1 MKRKAHWYFD
11 YISPYAYLQFH
22 QMDRFRERLDIA
34 LEPVLFAGLLNAWG
48 QLGPAEIPQKRLA
61 TYKFCTWQAQRTG
74 LPFRTPPRHPYNP
87 LATLR
92 LTLARGSDASD
103 IETIFDAIWGRGL
116 DIADAEV
123 FDEVTAALG
132 PARGPVLDEPAAKQ
146 ALKANTD
153 AAVAKGVYG
162 VPTFAVADDAAENGW
177 RLFWGFDAGD
187 WLLDWLDNPDMF
199 DTPAM
204 QAADDC
210 RVGARRRR
218 PEEKTDQ
225 A

>member
-1 MKRKAHWYFD
+1 
-11 YISPYAYLQFH
+11 
-22 QMDRFRERLDIA
+22 MDRFRDRLDIT

-61 TYKFCTWQAQRTG
+61 TYKFCTWQAHRMG
-74 LPFRTPPRHPYNP
+74 LPFRTPPTHPYNP

-92 LTLARGSDASD
+92 LTLARGSAAGDV
-103 IETIFDAIWGRGL
+103 EKIFDAIWGRGL
-116 DIADAEV
+116 DIADPAVFAEV
-123 FDEVTAALG
+123 KAGLG
-132 PARGPVLDEPAAKQ
+132 PAAGPALDEQAAKL
-146 ALKANTD
+146 ALKRNTD

-162 VPTFAVADDAAENGW
+162 VPTFAVDDGKGGW

-187 WLLDWLDNPDMF
+187 WMLDWLDHPDMF
-199 DTPAM
+199 DDPAM

-210 RVGARRRR
+210 VVGAVRRR
-218 PEEKTDQ
+218 PGEKTDQ